1 MLSAFKNFF
10 VTFLIAALVFGA
22 GAYFAAQFLTDT
34 ITGIFD
40 AEASELDEILNP
52 SQNPTPSVTEPV
64 DPSAGTQTPAEELEG
79 GNSMNNKV
87 TIIGAGSVGATVA
100 YTLVAMG
107 SVSEIVLIDVKES
120 KAQGEALDIKQATP
134 YLSPVKIYSGTY
146 EDAAG
151 SDIVIITSG
160 VGRKPGQSRI
170 DLTQTNVNILKE
182 IAPNIVKY
190 VPDALYL
197 LVANPVDVLVY
208 VFCQLTGVPKN
219 RVIGTGTTLDS
230 IRLRTRLSELY
241 SVNQKQVHAY
251 VLGEHGDSSFVAWS
265 TADISG
271 IPLSEYEN
279 TITDKSDVKVT
290 PYVREEVEQY
300 VKKSGGQII
309 AGKGATF
316 YGIAACV
323 AQIVNSI
330 YSQRGQQYATRTK
343 QSLPPVGKGFR

>member
-1 MLSAFKNFF
+1 
-10 VTFLIAALVFGA
+10 
-22 GAYFAAQFLTDT
+22 
-34 ITGIFD
+34 
-40 AEASELDEILNP
+40 
-52 SQNPTPSVTEPV
+52 
-64 DPSAGTQTPAEELEG
+64 
-79 GNSMNNKV
+79 MNNKV
-87 TIIGAGSVGATVA
+87 AIIGAGSVGATVA

-107 SVSEIVLIDVKES
+107 SVAEIVLIDVNEA
-120 KAQGEALDIKQATP
+120 KAQGEALDIRQATP
-134 YLSPVKIYSGTY
+134 YLSPVKIYCGSY

-170 DLTQTNVNILKE
+170 DLTQTNVNILKS
-182 IAPNIVKY
+182 IAPQIVKY

-197 LVANPVDVLVY
+197 FVANPVDILTY
-208 VFCQLTGVPKN
+208 VFCKITGVPKN

-265 TADISG
+265 AADISG
-271 IPLSEYEN
+271 IPLSQYEN
-279 TITDKSDVKVT
+279 TLTDKSEVKVT
-290 PYVREEVEQY
+290 PYSREEVEQY

-330 YSQRGQQYATRTK
+330 YSSSYTIF
-343 QSLPPVGKGFR
+343 PVSTVLDGEYGISDVALSTLCAISSEGLVTTLTPNLSEEELEKMRNSAEVLKGVIAQIEI